1 MTRFLSES
9 LKAEEPFFSVF
20 LRQVEAARGHRNDDI
35 RLSARVRQETQAKL
49 RELGL
54 DPADTTPE
62 ELYHA
67 LHERLKADDL
77 RLTRR
82 LRTLAATH
90 VSADAEVVSGMV
102 HALKDLP
109 DSKRCFALK
118 SSSLRTIFKDLP
130 PKKAMKNLGYR
141 SMASFLK
148 HEDPVSVLAAAFLS
162 EGITWQHKLLERY
175 KRLTPGDFESRAMR
189 IMRPDSLRWRELA
202 ASSVNRKK
210 HNILCFKEAGALIL
224 LPLPETAPSGAVTAS
239 LALALHELNRIRSES
254 TYLKLCQVRP
264 DFGNLVKTVA
274 SDEPRL
280 AVRLFDQPVSW
291 HLIQRYYSEL
301 ADRFREA
308 VFEPH
313 VRQEDMAWRSVEKSL
328 TDIDPEL
335 AFWQGS
341 AHLGMLDR
349 HEPVS
354 MNLVDAA
361 LNYCNGLPFE
371 RRITHYFR
379 QSLWHE
385 LLLRYLDRDEVEQS
399 IINTLQPELAKETV
413 VAV

>member
-9 LKAEEPFFSVF
+9 LRAEEPFFSTA
-20 LRQVEAARGHRNDDI
+20 LREIEAARGHRNTDI
-35 RLSARVRQETQAKL
+35 RLSAKVRQESLAKL

-54 DPADTTPE
+54 DPGDTTPE
-62 ELYHA
+62 ELYHV
-67 LHERLKADDL
+67 LQERIKADDK
-77 RLTRR
+77 RLTKR

-90 VSADAEVVSGMV
+90 VSAEAEVVSGMV
-102 HALKDLP
+102 HALNGLP

-118 SSSLRTIFKDLP
+118 NSSLRAIFKQLP
-130 PKKAMKNLGYR
+130 PKKAMKQLGYR
-141 SMASFLK
+141 SLDSFLK

-175 KRLTPGDFESRAMR
+175 KRLAPGDFENRSIR
-189 IMRPDSLRWRELA
+189 IVKPDSPRWRELA
-202 ASSVNRKK
+202 ASSVNRKR

-224 LPLPETAPSGAVTAS
+224 LPLPEDAPPGAVTAS
-239 LALALHELNRIRSES
+239 LALALHELNRIRSAS
-254 TYLKLCQVRP
+254 TFLKLCQVRP
-264 DFGNLVKTVA
+264 DFGSLVKTVA

-291 HLIQRYYSEL
+291 QLIQRSYSDMAE
-301 ADRFREA
+301 RFRES

-313 VRQEDMAWRSVEKSL
+313 VRQDDMAWHSVEASL
-328 TDIDPEL
+328 SAIDPDF
-335 AFWQGS
+335 AFWQDS
-341 AHLGMLDR
+341 AHLGMLHN

-371 RRITHYFR
+371 KRITHYFR

-385 LLLRYLDRDEVEQS
+385 LLLKYLDHDEVEQS
-399 IINTLQPELAKETV
+399 VINTLQPELAKETAA
-413 VAV
+413 AV